1 MSFKCAAVV
10 HFSQKDFHIM
20 SQENFAEPRHEQI
33 STRVEGILRQRMHFL
48 RVTDA
53 RKTKAVRNTL
63 RLLAR

>member
-33 STRVEGILRQRMHFL
+33 STREGILRQRMHIL
-48 RVTDA
+48 RVADA